1 MPPGAEAPPVCIL
14 DRFAFE
20 QILSGNKK
28 DVASASFIALRPLP
42 PSLGVHD
49 PPLSPRSGAGRA
61 GGRTREASRGQEGQ
75 VPLN

>member
-49 PPLSPRSGAGRA
+49 PPPFSQVRGWKSR
-61 GGRTREASRGQEGQ
+61 REDQRGI
-75 VPLN
+75 